1 MRNPLRFFV
10 DLLDQPRWV
19 TVWVYY
25 LLAINLLSAAF
36 LQHPLAQLV
45 LLTFVVSAA
54 LMMAL
59 YAYFGMEKILGLG
72 HILWLPLVV
81 FLAMRIPAL
90 DGGFQVYVI
99 VLTVTIAIS
108 LAFDIADVWIYFR
121 DRSSR

>member
-1 MRNPLRFFV
+1 VRNPLRFFV

-19 TVWVYY
+19 VIWVYY
-25 LLAINLLSAAF
+25 LMAINLLSVAF
-36 LQHPLAQLV
+36 VKLPLAQLI
-45 LLTFVVSAA
+45 LFTFGVSAT

-59 YAYFGMEKILGLG
+59 YSRFGMEKILGLG

-81 FLAMRIPAL
+81 FLATRIPAL